1 MDYFNKFQNFV
12 SKGVNNVKNAINPQL
27 QNQNQNSIFGTNNQ
41 TNQTNQP
48 QKQKTTSL
56 SEFLL
61 SGNKNKSESPSP
73 QKQNVNDVIAI
84 NPYSN
89 QSRKDTKPDDE
100 FMKGFT
106 LINGESPVEWER
118 CIIMLDTQ
126 EFPCKA
132 LITQYR
138 IVIIPHFSSTNL
150 SQSLTSMTFVSLFP
164 EGYFSLPIHK
174 IATCEKTIEKTNTFQ
189 YSIIISSRD
198 GRDFELIFR
207 IGQNESFFYALSS
220 LIQSKQQP
228 TYSTFAVRYNTGAQY
243 EEDGWNVY
251 VPEQEYA
258 RQGLRNLDTTTSQDP
273 TKLFRRTTMNEKY
286 ALCETYPKF
295 LITSA
300 HINDD
305 ELKQAS
311 AFRTKN
317 RIPSLAYFFYKNN
330 ASIWRSSQTKNG
342 ITNNRNAFDE
352 KLLSYISDLS
362 SGKKLIVYDAR
373 PYLSAYANKL
383 KGAGFEDE
391 NNYVRTEVKFCD
403 INNIHA
409 ARSSL
414 GKIYHILKEK
424 DFRHAKKFHSAFES
438 SGWPEFIYG
447 IIKSSTEIALS
458 VKQGYSCLI
467 HCSDGWD
474 RASQLTAFSQML
486 IDPYYRTI
494 RGYMS
499 LIEKDFLSFGH
510 QFKYRNGYYNQK
522 EVHEDQNSPIFL
534 QYLDATHQLLVNY
547 PMYFE
552 FNMKFLIYIA
562 NNINSGKY
570 GTFLY
575 NNEKERDEK
584 EARTKTMSIWT
595 DMLKNINEYMNPFY
609 EKRTQEEYFFV
620 PLFSSH
626 KIRMWEEFFM
636 QFTQLEVGLSYDRYI
651 NRWYK
656 WKEGKVI
663 TKRDRIVTNVQMA
676 IRDKEEEDKSLNEKE
691 DEISRLKECL
701 MELVKKTK
709 DTNKEIIDKLT
720 EVNKKT
726 IMTLEEI
733 PEVEKEEKKEVEKEE
748 KKEEEVKNVIVE
760 PISKNST
767 ENTIE
772 AVKEEKKEENTEEKL
787 E

>member
-1 MDYFNKFQNFV
+1 MDYLNRFQNLV
-12 SKGVNNVKNAINPQL
+12 SKGVNNVKNAINGPT
-27 QNQNQNSIFGTNNQ
+27 QNTNFIFGTNP
-41 TNQTNQP
+41 QP
-48 QKQKTTSL
+48 SPIQNTQPKTTSL

-61 SGNKNKSESPSP
+61 SGNKTKSDIPSQP
-73 QKQNVNDVIAI
+73 QPQNVNDVIAI
-84 NPYSN
+84 NPFN
-89 QSRKDTKPDDE
+89 IQSKKDTKPDDD

-106 LINGESPVEWER
+106 LINGETPVEWER
-118 CIIMLDTQ
+118 CSLMLDTH

-138 IVIIPHFSSTNL
+138 IVIIPQFSSTNL
-150 SQSLTSMTFVSLFP
+150 SESLTSMTYVSLFP

-174 IATCEKTIEKTNTFQ
+174 IATCEKTIDKANTLQ
-189 YSIIISSRD
+189 YSILISSND
-198 GRDFELIFR
+198 GRDFELIFK
-207 IGQNESFFYALSS
+207 IGQNESFYYSLSS
-220 LIQSKQQP
+220 LVQSKQQP
-228 TYSTFAVRYNTGAQY
+228 TYSTFAVKYNTGATY
-243 EEDGWNVY
+243 EEDGWKVY
-251 VPEQEYA
+251 DPEQEYA
-258 RQGLRNLDTTTSQDP
+258 RQGLRNLDTSTSQEP
-273 TKLFRRTTMNEKY
+273 TKLFRRTTMNEMY
-286 ALCETYPKF
+286 ALCNTYPKF

-300 HINDD
+300 HITDE
-305 ELKQAS
+305 ELKLAS
-311 AFRTKN
+311 AYRTKN

-330 ASIWRSSQTKNG
+330 ATIWRSSQVKSG
-342 ITNNRNAFDE
+342 ITNNRNAYDE
-352 KLLSYISDLS
+352 KLLSFISQIS

-373 PYLSAYANKL
+373 PYLAAYANKL

-391 NNYVRTEVKFCD
+391 KNYFNTEVKFCD

-414 GKIYHILKEK
+414 AKIYNMLKEK
-424 DFRHAKKFHSAFES
+424 DFRVTKKFHSSFES

-447 IIKSSTEIALS
+447 IIKASTEIALS

-486 IDPYYRTI
+486 VDPYYRTI
-494 RGYMS
+494 RGYMT

-510 QFKYRNGYYNQK
+510 QFRYRNGYYSK
-522 EVHEDQNSPIFL
+522 EEVHEDQNSPIVL

-552 FNMKFLIYIA
+552 FNMKFLIFIA
-562 NNINSGKY
+562 NNLNSGKY

-575 NNEKERDEK
+575 NHEKERDEK

-595 DMLKNINEYMNPFY
+595 DILKNINEYTNPFY

-626 KIRMWEEFFM
+626 KVRMWEEFFM
-636 QFTQLEVGLSYDRYI
+636 QFTQLETGLSYDRYI

-663 TKRDRIVTNVQMA
+663 TQRDRIVTNIQMA
-676 IRDKEEEDKSLNEKE
+676 ERDREEAEKELNEKD
-691 DEISRLKECL
+691 DEINRLKECL
-701 MELVKKTK
+701 MELVKKANE
-709 DTNKEIIDKLT
+709 TNKEIVDKLS
-720 EVNKKT
+720 EENKKT
-726 IMTLEEI
+726 IKSLT
-733 PEVEKEEKKEVEKEE
+733 
-748 KKEEEVKNVIVE
+748 KEEEVNNE
-760 PISKNST
+760 PIAN
-767 ENTIE
+767 EN
-772 AVKEEKKEENTEEKL
+772 KEEKSEEKL

>member
-12 SKGVNNVKNAINPQL
+12 SKGVNNVKNAINGPT
-27 QNQNQNSIFGTNNQ
+27 QNSNPIFGTNS
-41 TNQTNQP
+41 QP
-48 QKQKTTSL
+48 SLIQNPQPSNNKTTSL

-61 SGNKNKSESPSP
+61 SRNKTKSDLPSQP
-73 QKQNVNDVIAI
+73 QTQNVNDVIAI
-84 NPYSN
+84 NPYN
-89 QSRKDTKPDDE
+89 IQSRKDTKPDDD

-106 LINGESPVEWER
+106 LINGETPVEWER
-118 CIIMLDTQ
+118 CGIMLDTQ
-126 EFPCKA
+126 EFQCKA

-150 SQSLTSMTFVSLFP
+150 SQSLTSMTYVSLFP

-174 IATCEKTIEKTNTFQ
+174 IATCEKTIEKTTTFQ
-189 YSIIISSRD
+189 YSILISSND
-198 GRDFELIFR
+198 GRDFELIFK
-207 IGQNESFFYALSS
+207 IGQNESFYYSLSS
-220 LIQSKQQP
+220 LVQSKQQP
-228 TYSTFAVRYNTGAQY
+228 TYSTFAVKYNTGATY
-243 EEDGWNVY
+243 EEDGWNIY

-258 RQGLRNLDTTTSQDP
+258 RQGLRNLDTITSQDP
-273 TKLFRRTTMNEKY
+273 TKLFRRTAMNEMY

-300 HINDD
+300 HITDE
-305 ELKQAS
+305 ELKLAS
-311 AFRTKN
+311 AYRTKN

-330 ASIWRSSQTKNG
+330 ATIWRSSQVKSG
-342 ITNNRNAFDE
+342 ITNNRNAYDE
-352 KLLSYISDLS
+352 KLLSFISQIS

-373 PYLSAYANKL
+373 PYLAAYANKL

-391 NNYVRTEVKFCD
+391 KNYVNTEVKFCD

-414 GKIYHILKEK
+414 SKIYNMLKEK
-424 DFRHAKKFHSAFES
+424 DFRITKKFNSALES

-447 IIKSSTEIALS
+447 IIKASTEIALS

-486 IDPYYRTI
+486 VDPYYRTI
-494 RGYMS
+494 RGYMT

-510 QFKYRNGYYNQK
+510 QFRYRNGYYNQK
-522 EVHEDQNSPIFL
+522 EVHEDQNSPIVL

-552 FNMKFLIYIA
+552 FNMKFLVYIA
-562 NNINSGKY
+562 NNLNSGKY

-575 NNEKERDEK
+575 NNERERDEK

-595 DMLKNINEYMNPFY
+595 DILKNINEYTNPFY

-663 TKRDRIVTNVQMA
+663 TQRERIVTNVQMA
-676 IRDKEEEDKSLNEKE
+676 ERDKEEAEKELNEKD
-691 DEISRLKECL
+691 DEINRLKECL
-701 MELVKKTK
+701 MELVKKANE
-709 DTNKEIIDKLT
+709 TNKEIVDKLSEENKNT
-720 EVNKKT
+720 IKSLTKGEEVASEP
-726 IMTLEEI
+726 IE
-733 PEVEKEEKKEVEKEE
+733 EE
-748 KKEEEVKNVIVE
+748 KKEE
-760 PISKNST
+760 SS
-767 ENTIE
+767 
-772 AVKEEKKEENTEEKL
+772 EEKL

>member
-1 MDYFNKFQNFV
+1 MDYLNRFQNLV
-12 SKGVNNVKNAINPQL
+12 SKGVNNVKNAINGPT
-27 QNQNQNSIFGTNNQ
+27 QNTNSIFGTNP
-41 TNQTNQP
+41 QP
-48 QKQKTTSL
+48 SPIQNTQPKTTSL

-61 SGNKNKSESPSP
+61 SGNKTKSDIPSQP
-73 QKQNVNDVIAI
+73 QPQNVNDVIAI
-84 NPYSN
+84 NPFN
-89 QSRKDTKPDDE
+89 IQSKKDTKPDDD

-106 LINGESPVEWER
+106 LINGETPVEWER
-118 CIIMLDTQ
+118 CSLMLDTH

-138 IVIIPHFSSTNL
+138 IVIIPQFSSTNL
-150 SQSLTSMTFVSLFP
+150 SESLTSMTYVSLFP

-174 IATCEKTIEKTNTFQ
+174 IATCEKTIDKANTFQ
-189 YSIIISSRD
+189 YSILISSND
-198 GRDFELIFR
+198 GRDFELIFK
-207 IGQNESFFYALSS
+207 IGQNESFYYSLSS
-220 LIQSKQQP
+220 LVQSKQQP
-228 TYSTFAVRYNTGAQY
+228 TYSTFAVKYNTGATY
-243 EEDGWNVY
+243 EEDGWKVY

-258 RQGLRNLDTTTSQDP
+258 RQGLRNLDTSTSQEP
-273 TKLFRRTTMNEKY
+273 TKLFRRTTMNEMY
-286 ALCETYPKF
+286 ALCNTYPKF

-300 HINDD
+300 HITDE
-305 ELKQAS
+305 ELKLAS
-311 AFRTKN
+311 AYRTKN

-330 ASIWRSSQTKNG
+330 ATIWRSSQVKSG
-342 ITNNRNAFDE
+342 ITNNRNAYDE
-352 KLLSYISDLS
+352 KLLSFISQIS

-373 PYLSAYANKL
+373 PYLAAYANKL

-391 NNYVRTEVKFCD
+391 KNYFNTEVKFCD

-414 GKIYHILKEK
+414 AKIYNMLKEK
-424 DFRHAKKFHSAFES
+424 DFRVTKKFHSSFES

-447 IIKSSTEIALS
+447 IIKASTEIALS

-486 IDPYYRTI
+486 VDPYYRTI
-494 RGYMS
+494 RGYMT

-510 QFKYRNGYYNQK
+510 QFRYRNGYYSK
-522 EVHEDQNSPIFL
+522 EEVHEDQNSPIVL

-552 FNMKFLIYIA
+552 FNMKFLIFIA
-562 NNINSGKY
+562 NNLNSGKY

-575 NNEKERDEK
+575 NHEKERDEK

-595 DMLKNINEYMNPFY
+595 DILKNINEYTNPFY

-626 KIRMWEEFFM
+626 KVRMWEEFFM
-636 QFTQLEVGLSYDRYI
+636 QFTQLETGLSYDRYI

-663 TKRDRIVTNVQMA
+663 TQRDRIVTNIQMA
-676 IRDKEEEDKSLNEKE
+676 ERDREEAEKELNEKD
-691 DEISRLKECL
+691 DEINRLKECL
-701 MELVKKTK
+701 MELVKKANE
-709 DTNKEIIDKLT
+709 TNKEIVDKLS
-720 EVNKKT
+720 EENKKT
-726 IMTLEEI
+726 IKSLT
-733 PEVEKEEKKEVEKEE
+733 
-748 KKEEEVKNVIVE
+748 KEEEVSNE
-760 PISKNST
+760 PIAS
-767 ENTIE
+767 EN
-772 AVKEEKKEENTEEKL
+772 KEEKSEEKL

>member
-12 SKGVNNVKNAINPQL
+12 SKGVNNVKNAINGPQHP
-27 QNQNQNSIFGTNNQ
+27 NQNSNSIFGPNSQ
-41 TNQTNQP
+41 TVPPPNSQGAKP
-48 QKQKTTSL
+48 KTTSL

-61 SGNKNKSESPSP
+61 SGNKSKSDTSSPSP
-73 QKQNVNDVIAI
+73 QTQNVNDVIAI
-84 NPYSN
+84 NPYN
-89 QSRKDTKPDDE
+89 IQSRKESKPDDE

-118 CIIMLDTQ
+118 CNIMLDTQ

-150 SQSLTSMTFVSLFP
+150 SESLTSMTYVSLFP

-174 IATCEKTIEKTNTFQ
+174 IASCDKGIEKANTFQ
-189 YSIIISSRD
+189 YSIHISSKD
-198 GRDFELIFR
+198 GRVFELIFR
-207 IGQNESFFYALSS
+207 IGQNESFYYSLSS
-220 LIQSKQQP
+220 LVQSKQQP
-228 TYSTFAVRYNTGAQY
+228 TYSTFAVRYNTGAKY

-273 TKLFRRTTMNEKY
+273 NKLFRRTTMNEMY

-300 HINDD
+300 HINDE

-330 ASIWRSSQTKNG
+330 ATIWRSSQTKNG

-414 GKIYHILKEK
+414 AKIYQMLKEK
-424 DFRHAKKFHSAFES
+424 DFRETKKFHSSFES

-486 IDPYYRTI
+486 VDPYYRTI
-494 RGYMS
+494 RGYMT

-522 EVHEDQNSPIFL
+522 EVHEDQNSPILL

-552 FNMKFLIYIA
+552 FNMKFLVYIA
-562 NNINSGKY
+562 NNLNSGKY

-575 NNEKERDEK
+575 NNERERDEK

-595 DMLKNINEYMNPFY
+595 DMLKDINEYMNPFY

-636 QFTQLEVGLSYDRYI
+636 QYTQLEVGLSYDRYI

-676 IRDKEEEDKSLNEKE
+676 IRDKEEEETALNEKD
-691 DEISRLKECL
+691 DELNRLKECL
-701 MELVKKTK
+701 KELIKKTNES
-709 DTNKEIIDKLT
+709 NKEIIDKLS
-720 EVNKKT
+720 EENKNT
-726 IMTLEEI
+726 IKSLT
-733 PEVEKEEKKEVEKEE
+733 KEEEGLKVEEVKNVNVDPVENNSNTVSEE
-748 KKEEEVKNVIVE
+748 KKEESN
-760 PISKNST
+760 
-767 ENTIE
+767 
-772 AVKEEKKEENTEEKL
+772 EEKL

>member
-1 MDYFNKFQNFV
+1 MDYFNKLQNFV
-12 SKGVNNVKNAINPQL
+12 SKGVNNVKNAINGPT
-27 QNQNQNSIFGTNNQ
+27 QNSNPTFGTNS
-41 TNQTNQP
+41 QP
-48 QKQKTTSL
+48 SLIQNPQPSNNKTTSL

-61 SGNKNKSESPSP
+61 SRNKTKSDLPSQP
-73 QKQNVNDVIAI
+73 QTQNVNDVIAI
-84 NPYSN
+84 NPYN
-89 QSRKDTKPDDE
+89 IQSRKDTKPDDD

-106 LINGESPVEWER
+106 LINGETPVEWER
-118 CIIMLDTQ
+118 CGIMLDTQ
-126 EFPCKA
+126 EFQCKA

-150 SQSLTSMTFVSLFP
+150 SQSLTSMTYVSLFP

-174 IATCEKTIEKTNTFQ
+174 IATCEKTIEKATTFQ
-189 YSIIISSRD
+189 YSILISSND
-198 GRDFELIFR
+198 GRDFELIFK
-207 IGQNESFFYALSS
+207 IGQNESFYYSLSS
-220 LIQSKQQP
+220 LVQSKQQP
-228 TYSTFAVRYNTGAQY
+228 TYSTFAVKYNTGATY
-243 EEDGWNVY
+243 EEDGWNIY

-258 RQGLRNLDTTTSQDP
+258 RQGLRNLDTITSQDP
-273 TKLFRRTTMNEKY
+273 TKLFRRTAMNEMY

-300 HINDD
+300 HITDE
-305 ELKQAS
+305 ELKLAS
-311 AFRTKN
+311 AYRTKN

-330 ASIWRSSQTKNG
+330 ATIWRSSQVKSG
-342 ITNNRNAFDE
+342 ITNNRNAYDE
-352 KLLSYISDLS
+352 KLLSFISQIS

-373 PYLSAYANKL
+373 PYLAAYANKL

-391 NNYVRTEVKFCD
+391 KNYVNTEVKFCD

-414 GKIYHILKEK
+414 SKIYNMLKEK
-424 DFRHAKKFHSAFES
+424 DFRITKKFNSALES

-447 IIKSSTEIALS
+447 IIKASTEIALS

-486 IDPYYRTI
+486 VDPYYRTI
-494 RGYMS
+494 RGYMT

-510 QFKYRNGYYNQK
+510 QFRYRNGYYNQK
-522 EVHEDQNSPIFL
+522 EVHEDQNSPIVL

-552 FNMKFLIYIA
+552 FNMKFLVYIA
-562 NNINSGKY
+562 NNLNSGKY

-575 NNEKERDEK
+575 NNERERDEK

-595 DMLKNINEYMNPFY
+595 DILKNINEYTNPFY

-663 TKRDRIVTNVQMA
+663 TQRERIVTNVQMA
-676 IRDKEEEDKSLNEKE
+676 ERDKEEAEKELNEKD
-691 DEISRLKECL
+691 DEINRLKECL
-701 MELVKKTK
+701 MELVKKANE
-709 DTNKEIIDKLT
+709 TNKEIVDKLSEENKNT
-720 EVNKKT
+720 VKSLTKGEEVASEP
-726 IMTLEEI
+726 IE
-733 PEVEKEEKKEVEKEE
+733 EE
-748 KKEEEVKNVIVE
+748 KKEE
-760 PISKNST
+760 SS
-767 ENTIE
+767 
-772 AVKEEKKEENTEEKL
+772 EEKL

>member
-1 MDYFNKFQNFV
+1 MDYFNKLQNFV
-12 SKGVNNVKNAINPQL
+12 SKGVNNVKNAINGPT
-27 QNQNQNSIFGTNNQ
+27 QNSNPIFGTNS
-41 TNQTNQP
+41 QP
-48 QKQKTTSL
+48 SLIQNPQPSNNKTTSL

-61 SGNKNKSESPSP
+61 SRNKTKSDLPSQP
-73 QKQNVNDVIAI
+73 QTQNVNDVIAI
-84 NPYSN
+84 NPYN
-89 QSRKDTKPDDE
+89 IQSRKDTKPDDD

-106 LINGESPVEWER
+106 LINGETPVEWER
-118 CIIMLDTQ
+118 CGIMLDTQ
-126 EFPCKA
+126 EFQCKA

-150 SQSLTSMTFVSLFP
+150 SQSLTSMTYVSLFP

-174 IATCEKTIEKTNTFQ
+174 IATCEKTIDKANTFQ
-189 YSIIISSRD
+189 YSILISSND
-198 GRDFELIFR
+198 GRDFELIFK
-207 IGQNESFFYALSS
+207 IGQNESFYYSLSS
-220 LIQSKQQP
+220 LVQSKQQP
-228 TYSTFAVRYNTGAQY
+228 TYSTFAVKYNTGATY
-243 EEDGWNVY
+243 EEDGWNIY

-258 RQGLRNLDTTTSQDP
+258 RQGLRNLDTITSQDP
-273 TKLFRRTTMNEKY
+273 TKLFRRTAMNEMY

-300 HINDD
+300 HITDE
-305 ELKQAS
+305 ELKLAS
-311 AFRTKN
+311 AYRTKN

-330 ASIWRSSQTKNG
+330 ATIWRSSQVKSG
-342 ITNNRNAFDE
+342 ITNNRNAYDE
-352 KLLSYISDLS
+352 KLLSFISQIS

-373 PYLSAYANKL
+373 PYLAAYANKL

-391 NNYVRTEVKFCD
+391 KNYVNTEVKFCD

-414 GKIYHILKEK
+414 SKIYNMLKEK
-424 DFRHAKKFHSAFES
+424 DFRITKKFNSALES

-447 IIKSSTEIALS
+447 IIKASTEIALS

-486 IDPYYRTI
+486 VDPYYRTI
-494 RGYMS
+494 RGYMT

-510 QFKYRNGYYNQK
+510 QFRYRNGYYNQK
-522 EVHEDQNSPIFL
+522 EVHEDQNSPIVL

-552 FNMKFLIYIA
+552 FNMKFLVYIA
-562 NNINSGKY
+562 NNLNSGKY

-575 NNEKERDEK
+575 NNERERDEK

-595 DMLKNINEYMNPFY
+595 DILKNINEYTNPFY

-663 TKRDRIVTNVQMA
+663 TQRERIVTNVQMA
-676 IRDKEEEDKSLNEKE
+676 ERDKEEAEKELNEKD
-691 DEISRLKECL
+691 DEINRLKECL
-701 MELVKKTK
+701 MELVKKANE
-709 DTNKEIIDKLT
+709 TNKEIVDKLSEENKNT
-720 EVNKKT
+720 IKSLTKGEEVASEP
-726 IMTLEEI
+726 IE
-733 PEVEKEEKKEVEKEE
+733 EE
-748 KKEEEVKNVIVE
+748 KKEE
-760 PISKNST
+760 SS
-767 ENTIE
+767 
-772 AVKEEKKEENTEEKL
+772 EEKL

>member
-1 MDYFNKFQNFV
+1 MDYFNKLQNFV
-12 SKGVNNVKNAINPQL
+12 SKGVNNVKNAINGPT
-27 QNQNQNSIFGTNNQ
+27 QNSNPIFGTNS
-41 TNQTNQP
+41 QP
-48 QKQKTTSL
+48 SLIQNPQPSNNKTTSL

-61 SGNKNKSESPSP
+61 SRNKTKSDLPSQP
-73 QKQNVNDVIAI
+73 QTQNVNDVIAI
-84 NPYSN
+84 NPYN
-89 QSRKDTKPDDE
+89 IQSRKDTKPDDD

-106 LINGESPVEWER
+106 LINGETPVEWER
-118 CIIMLDTQ
+118 CGIMLDTQ
-126 EFPCKA
+126 EFQCKA

-150 SQSLTSMTFVSLFP
+150 SQSLTSMTYVSLFP

-174 IATCEKTIEKTNTFQ
+174 IATCEKTIEKTTTFQ
-189 YSIIISSRD
+189 YSILISSND
-198 GRDFELIFR
+198 GRDFELIFK
-207 IGQNESFFYALSS
+207 IGQNESFYYSLSS
-220 LIQSKQQP
+220 LVQSKQQP
-228 TYSTFAVRYNTGAQY
+228 TYSTFAVKYNTGATY
-243 EEDGWNVY
+243 EEDGWNIY

-258 RQGLRNLDTTTSQDP
+258 RQGLRNLDTITSQDP
-273 TKLFRRTTMNEKY
+273 TKLFRRTAMNEMY

-300 HINDD
+300 HITDE
-305 ELKQAS
+305 ELKLAS
-311 AFRTKN
+311 AYRTKN

-330 ASIWRSSQTKNG
+330 ATIWRSSQVKSG
-342 ITNNRNAFDE
+342 ITNNRNAYDE
-352 KLLSYISDLS
+352 KLLSFISQIS

-373 PYLSAYANKL
+373 PYLAAYANKL

-391 NNYVRTEVKFCD
+391 KNYVNTEVKFCD

-414 GKIYHILKEK
+414 SKIYNMLKEK
-424 DFRHAKKFHSAFES
+424 DFRITKKFNSALES

-447 IIKSSTEIALS
+447 IIKASTEIALS

-486 IDPYYRTI
+486 VDPYYRTI
-494 RGYMS
+494 RGYMT

-510 QFKYRNGYYNQK
+510 QFRYRNGYYNQK
-522 EVHEDQNSPIFL
+522 EVHEDQNSPIVL

-552 FNMKFLIYIA
+552 FNMKFLVYIA
-562 NNINSGKY
+562 NNLNSGKY

-575 NNEKERDEK
+575 NNERERDEK

-595 DMLKNINEYMNPFY
+595 DILKNINEYTNPFY

-663 TKRDRIVTNVQMA
+663 TQRERIVTNVQMA
-676 IRDKEEEDKSLNEKE
+676 ERDKEEAEKELNEKD
-691 DEISRLKECL
+691 DEINRLKECL
-701 MELVKKTK
+701 MELVKKANE
-709 DTNKEIIDKLT
+709 TNKEIVDKLSEENKNT
-720 EVNKKT
+720 IKSLTKGEEVASEP
-726 IMTLEEI
+726 IE
-733 PEVEKEEKKEVEKEE
+733 EE
-748 KKEEEVKNVIVE
+748 KKEE
-760 PISKNST
+760 SS
-767 ENTIE
+767 
-772 AVKEEKKEENTEEKL
+772 EEKL